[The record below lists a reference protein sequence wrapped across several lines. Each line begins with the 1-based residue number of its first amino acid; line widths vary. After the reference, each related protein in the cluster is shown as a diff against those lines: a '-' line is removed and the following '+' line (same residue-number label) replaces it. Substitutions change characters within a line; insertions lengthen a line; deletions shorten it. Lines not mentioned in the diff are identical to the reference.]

1 MTDLGSA
8 LDKYLSMRKGLGYKY
23 EHQTQRLGDFV
34 AFMGKRK
41 AETITTKLA
50 MEWATLPPDRHASW
64 ALRLTDV
71 RGFARHVANFDPKTE
86 VPPAGVLPGWKRAK
100 PYVYSDAQIN
110 ALLAA
115 ALALPP
121 ADGLRRWTYHTLF
134 GLIAVTGMRLSEA
147 IGLERD
153 DVDLDTG
160 VLTVRLTKFGKSR
173 LVPLHPATS
182 AALRSYVNRR
192 DAHLGPRCGSTF
204 FVAEQ
209 GGRLLH
215 QYVHRVFWRLSRE
228 IGLRRP
234 GDHTG
239 PRVHDFR
246 HSFAI
251 RTLLDWYR
259 EGKNVEQQLPALST
273 YLGHACVRDT
283 YWYLSACPELMEEAA
298 RRLDRR
304 WEATP

>member
-1 MTDLGSA
+1 MTA
-8 LDKYLSMRKGLGYKY
+8 LRPALEQYLSIRQGLGYKY
-23 EHQTQRLGDFV
+23 QQQARRLDAFV
-34 AFMGKRK
+34 SFMEKRK
-41 AETITTKLA
+41 AATITTKLA
-50 MEWATLPPDRHASW
+50 VDWATLPPDRHASW

-71 RGFARHVANFDPKTE
+71 RGFARHVANIDPDTQI
-86 VPPAGVLPGWKRAK
+86 PPAGLLPRLKRAK
-100 PYVYSDAQIN
+100 PYVYSHAEIN

-121 ADGLRRWTYHTLF
+121 ADGMRRWTYHHLF

-147 IGLERD
+147 IGLQRS
-153 DVDLDTG
+153 DVDTHEG
-160 VLTVRLTKFGKSR
+160 VLTIRNTKFGKSR
-173 LVPLHPATS
+173 LAPLHLTTRD
-182 AALRSYVNRR
+182 ALLGYAERR
-192 DAHLGPRCGSTF
+192 DAHLGSRCGPHF
-204 FVAEQ
+204 FVAER
-209 GGRLLH
+209 GGPLLH

-251 RTLLDWYR
+251 RTLLDWYQQ
-259 EGKNVEQQLPALST
+259 GADVERRLPELST

-283 YWYLSACPELMEEAA
+283 YWYLSACPQLMEEAA
-298 RRLDRR
+298 RRLDQR
-304 WEATP
+304 WEAKP